1 MEGAKSG
8 CWAGGVPRW
17 LRLLGEGE
25 LECGGVDL
33 GGHLRG
39 GRALEGIWGAEWGLC
54 EKKRNRREKQ
64 CLVLEKGRG
73 LRELRCGGE

>member
-17 LRLLGEGE
+17 LKLLGEGE

-39 GRALEGIWGAEWGLC
+39 GRALEGIWGANGGFA
-54 EKKRNRREKQ
+54 KRREIGGKSS
-64 CLVLEKGRG
+64 VLYWKRG
-73 LRELRCGGE
+73 EG